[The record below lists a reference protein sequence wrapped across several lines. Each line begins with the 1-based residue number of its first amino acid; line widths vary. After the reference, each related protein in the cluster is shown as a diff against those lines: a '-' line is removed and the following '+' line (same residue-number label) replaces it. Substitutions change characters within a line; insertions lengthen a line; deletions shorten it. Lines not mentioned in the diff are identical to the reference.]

1 MGKRVKTNRNDAKP
15 TGENELEIV
24 LGPSVENVEILYH
37 TELYITDV
45 PLRMFEMV
53 YQGNW
58 INMYRFLF
66 DLYFWPAL

>member
-53 YQGNW
+53 Y
-58 INMYRFLF
+58 
-66 DLYFWPAL
+66 